1 MDKRSN
7 SEVTITMTVNIT
19 DVIHVPDDEI
29 KAEVLIELEKQHL
42 FHNIENVG
50 ADDVVISNYK
60 VFPNVNAK

>member
-1 MDKRSN
+1 MATRSN

-29 KAEVLIELEKQHL
+29 KAEVLIEREKQRL
-42 FHNIENVG
+42 FSNIETVG

>member
-19 DVIHVPDDEI
+19 DIIHVPDDEI
-29 KAEVLIELEKQHL
+29 KAEVLIEREKQRL
-42 FHNIENVG
+42 FRNIEKIG
-50 ADDVVISNYK
+50 ADDVVVSNYK